1 MALYINGRPVNPIAS
16 FLVSLAVLAAVIGL
30 GVLLLPFIGGL
41 LLFVLFCV
49 AALALYGVYYRWRY
63 GDPFR
68 RMQEEALRQ
77 MRRRAAG
84 ENAEPEVPEA
94 NPQPRGRVR
103 TGVRRTTTV
112 DDVEIVEE
120 IRRRDP

>member
-16 FLVSLAVLAAVIGL
+16 FLVSVVVLAAVIGL

-41 LLFVLFCV
+41 LLFVFFCV
-49 AALALYGVYYRWRY
+49 AALALYGAYYRWRH
-63 GDPFR
+63 GDPFKA
-68 RMQEEALRQ
+68 MQEEALRQ

-84 ENAEPEVPEA
+84 EDGQPDVPEA
-94 NPQPRGRVR
+94 DPQPRGRIR